1 MTVLQ
6 KLQSELES
14 LYDNLLKEQA
24 KNKDLTIKIMGL
36 EKQFQISEQREKEVS
51 KQLEVTNSTLRRKI
65 EIFTEEQKSII
76 GYIRS
81 LKGQTVNI
89 GPAAL
94 SVPSKDISNNII
106 LASFI

>member
-1 MTVLQ
+1 
-6 KLQSELES
+6 
-14 LYDNLLKEQA
+14 
-24 KNKDLTIKIMGL
+24 MGL
-36 EKQFQISEQREKEVS
+36 EKQLQISEQREKEVG

-76 GYIRS
+76 GYIRN

-94 SVPSKDISNNII
+94 SVPNKDISII
-106 LASFI
+106 TLVSLFKLHQRQLRYRRRTIQLIARI